1 MFLLK
6 QSTAMDLCFFA
17 HDGSGDPVTGKVNGD
32 WTKRI
37 KKAGGS
43 FGAMTA
49 TITELENGWYALPV
63 STSHSDTLGL
73 LTMSLLATGVK
84 QVNLQY
90 MISARLVDDVPAAN
104 DNADALLKRD
114 WTSVSGEA
122 ARSVLNALR
131 AVRNKWTI
139 SGTTLTVTKE
149 DDSTTAYTS
158 SLTTAA
164 GADSI
169 TASDPS

>member
-90 MISARLVDDVPAAN
+90 MMCQRRMIMPMRYSNAIGLQLVARRHAQ
-104 DNADALLKRD
+104 
-114 WTSVSGEA
+114 S
-122 ARSVLNALR
+122 
-131 AVRNKWTI
+131 
-139 SGTTLTVTKE
+139 
-149 DDSTTAYTS
+149 
-158 SLTTAA
+158 
-164 GADSI
+164 
-169 TASDPS
+169 